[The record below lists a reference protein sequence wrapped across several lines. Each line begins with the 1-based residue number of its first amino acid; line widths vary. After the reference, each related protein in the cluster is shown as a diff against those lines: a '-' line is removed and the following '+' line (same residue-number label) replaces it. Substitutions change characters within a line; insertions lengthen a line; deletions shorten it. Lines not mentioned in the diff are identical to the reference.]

1 MTGIDLS
8 GLLGGLLTITWQQA
22 LMVAVGGLLMYLA
35 IAKEYEPTL
44 LLPIGFGCML
54 GNLPVSAHM
63 MGPEGLFGV
72 LKRAG
77 IDTELFP
84 LLIFLGVGAMMDMR
98 PLLSQP
104 IFVLMGALGHLGIF
118 AALVVAVMLG
128 FNLAEATA
136 IGMIGAID
144 GPTVIYVGSK
154 LGHLFE
160 TPGLAAAVAVTAYSY
175 MSLVPIIQPPL
186 MRLFTTKRERAI
198 RMEYTPRPVSKTVV
212 ILFPIV
218 LTLLAGIFL
227 PQAAPLIATLML
239 GNLMTR
245 IGRGGGTQPHLAGG
259 DHQHRHPL
267 PGVDHRLDDA
277 GRGVPELGN
286 CQGPVAGVGRLCAG
300 YHRRHNVRET
310 GLCALRAADQPAGG
324 SSRHQ
329 RLPDERAAGPAGRAG
344 GGQPELYPDARPRR
358 EHRRAGG
365 VGHRGGCVDG
375 ADISV
380 YLAIAIYPLL
390 WLVKPNGV

>member
-1 MTGIDLS
+1 LS

-22 LMVAVGGLLMYLA
+22 VMVIVGGLLMYLA

-44 LLPIGFGCML
+44 LLPIGFGCIL

-63 MGPEGLFGV
+63 IGPEGLFGV

-77 IDTELFP
+77 IDSGLFP

-118 AALVVAVMLG
+118 ATLVVAVMLG
-128 FNLAEATA
+128 FNLAEATS
-136 IGMIGAID
+136 IGVIGAID

-186 MRLFTTKRERAI
+186 MRLFTTRRERAI
-198 RMEYTPRPVSKTVV
+198 RMEYTPRPVSKTAV
-212 ILFPIV
+212 ILFPFV
-218 LTLLAGIFL
+218 LTLLAGVFL

-239 GNLMTR
+239 GNLMRESGVVEGLRRTSQEAITNISTLFLGLVIGSTMQGEVFLNLGTVKVLLLGLVAFALDTIGGILFGKLVCVLSGWR
-245 IGRGGGTQPHLAGG
+245 INPLVGAAAISAFPMSGRLAQQVALEEDNQNFILMHALGANT
-259 DHQHRHPL
+259 
-267 PGVDHRLDDA
+267 A
-277 GRGVPELGN
+277 GQVAS
-286 CQGPVAGVGRLCAG
+286 VIAAGVLM
-300 YHRRHNVRET
+300 
-310 GLCALRAADQPAGG
+310 ALIFPFV
-324 SSRHQ
+324 S
-329 RLPDERAAGPAGRAG
+329 P
-344 GGQPELYPDARPRR
+344 
-358 EHRRAGG
+358 
-365 VGHRGGCVDG
+365 
-375 ADISV
+375 
-380 YLAIAIYPLL
+380 
-390 WLVKPNGV
+390 

>member
-1 MTGIDLS
+1 MSGIDLG

-22 LMVAVGGLLMYLA
+22 IMVIVGGVLMYLA

-63 MGPEGLFGV
+63 IGPEGLFGV

-84 LLIFLGVGAMMDMR
+84 LLVFLGVGAMMDMR

-118 AALVVAVMLG
+118 ATLVVAVMMG
-128 FNLAEATA
+128 FNLAEATS

-186 MRLFTTKRERAI
+186 MRLFTTRRERAI
-198 RMEYTPRPVSKTVV
+198 RMEYTPRPVSRTVV
-212 ILFPIV
+212 IIFPILV
-218 LTLLAGIFL
+218 TLLASIFL

-239 GNLMTR
+239 GNLMRESGVVEGLSRTAQEAITNTATLFLGLVIGSTMQGAAFLSLGTVKVLLLGLMAFALDTIGGIMFGKLVCVLSGQR
-245 IGRGGGTQPHLAGG
+245 INPLVGAAAISAFPMSGRLAQQVALEEDNQNFILMHALGANT
-259 DHQHRHPL
+259 
-267 PGVDHRLDDA
+267 A
-277 GRGVPELGN
+277 GQVAS
-286 CQGPVAGVGRLCAG
+286 VIAAGVLM
-300 YHRRHNVRET
+300 
-310 GLCALRAADQPAGG
+310 ALIFPF
-324 SSRHQ
+324 
-329 RLPDERAAGPAGRAG
+329 
-344 GGQPELYPDARPRR
+344 
-358 EHRRAGG
+358 
-365 VGHRGGCVDG
+365 
-375 ADISV
+375 IS
-380 YLAIAIYPLL
+380 P
-390 WLVKPNGV
+390 

>member
-8 GLLGGLLTITWQQA
+8 ALLGGLLTITWQQA
-22 LMVAVGGLLMYLA
+22 IMVIVGGVLMYLA

-54 GNLPVSAHM
+54 GNLPGSAHM
-63 MGPEGLFGV
+63 IGPEGLFGV

-84 LLIFLGVGAMMDMR
+84 LLVFLGVGAMMDMR

-118 AALVVAVMLG
+118 ATLVVAVMMG
-128 FNLAEATA
+128 FNLAEATS

-186 MRLFTTKRERAI
+186 MRLFTTRRERAI

-218 LTLLAGIFL
+218 VTLLASIFL

-239 GNLMTR
+239 GNLMRESGVVEGLSRTAQEAITNTATLFLGLVIGSTMQGAAFLSLGTVKVLLLGLMAFVLDTIGGIMFGKLVCVLSGQR
-245 IGRGGGTQPHLAGG
+245 INPLVGAAAISAFPMSGRLAQQVALEEDNQNFILMHALGANT
-259 DHQHRHPL
+259 
-267 PGVDHRLDDA
+267 A
-277 GRGVPELGN
+277 GQVAS
-286 CQGPVAGVGRLCAG
+286 VIAAGVLM
-300 YHRRHNVRET
+300 
-310 GLCALRAADQPAGG
+310 ALIFPF
-324 SSRHQ
+324 
-329 RLPDERAAGPAGRAG
+329 
-344 GGQPELYPDARPRR
+344 
-358 EHRRAGG
+358 
-365 VGHRGGCVDG
+365 
-375 ADISV
+375 IS
-380 YLAIAIYPLL
+380 P
-390 WLVKPNGV
+390 